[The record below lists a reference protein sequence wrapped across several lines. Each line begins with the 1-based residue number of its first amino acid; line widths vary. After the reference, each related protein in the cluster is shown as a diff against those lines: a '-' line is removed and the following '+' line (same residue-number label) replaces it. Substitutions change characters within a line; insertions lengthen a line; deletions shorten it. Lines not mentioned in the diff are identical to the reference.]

1 MIEKLRGVRDFYPE
15 DYYGRTVIH
24 ERLFGALR
32 RFGFREVCTPS
43 IESLELFSRKAGDS
57 IVDEI
62 YAFKDKG
69 GRDICLIP
77 ELTPSVARMVIQ
89 RQKELK
95 KPVKWCSLS
104 RHWRYERPQKG
115 RQREFYQYNVD
126 IFGVR
131 SSRADFEI
139 IAAGIACLTAV
150 GLENF
155 LFHISNRRLLES
167 FFSSYGVDAAQ
178 GFAVVDKRGKV
189 PEDEFG
195 AMLAGI
201 GVDEGCA
208 AALEELLSVSGT
220 ISEGIPRVEALLDRE
235 DPHVAEALLSLREM
249 GEMLD
254 AYGYGGHCMLD
265 LSIVRGLAYYTD
277 LVFEVFDKAKS
288 MRSLFGGG
296 RYDTLVELYGGQ
308 PMPAVGFA
316 IGMPVLEILMKE
328 EGSWPEPDF
337 GPDYYI
343 VTVGE
348 VGETA
353 FKLIQSLR
361 GRASVEYDLSGRNMK
376 KQMNQ
381 ANDIGAKRV
390 VILGERDLAE
400 GRATVKDMVSGEQ
413 KVLAIADLFTL

>member
-1 MIEKLRGVRDFYPE
+1 
-15 DYYGRTVIH
+15 
-24 ERLFGALR
+24 
-32 RFGFREVCTPS
+32 
-43 IESLELFSRKAGDS
+43 
-57 IVDEI
+57 
-62 YAFKDKG
+62 
-69 GRDICLIP
+69 
-77 ELTPSVARMVIQ
+77 
-89 RQKELK
+89 
-95 KPVKWCSLS
+95 
-104 RHWRYERPQKG
+104 
-115 RQREFYQYNVD
+115 
-126 IFGVR
+126 
-131 SSRADFEI
+131 
-139 IAAGIACLTAV
+139 
-150 GLENF
+150 
-155 LFHISNRRLLES
+155 
-167 FFSSYGVDAAQ
+167 
-178 GFAVVDKRGKV
+178 
-189 PEDEFG
+189 
-195 AMLAGI
+195 
-201 GVDEGCA
+201 
-208 AALEELLSVSGT
+208 
-220 ISEGIPRVEALLDRE
+220 
-235 DPHVAEALLSLREM
+235 
-249 GEMLD
+249 
-254 AYGYGGHCMLD
+254 
-265 LSIVRGLAYYTD
+265 
-277 LVFEVFDKAKS
+277 KS